1 MTIVEQIDRDLTEAL
16 KAREAERLGA
26 LRMVKTALK
35 LRETEV
41 PGSLGDEEALR
52 VLNTL
57 IKQRRDAAEQFRAAG
72 REDLAQKEE
81 REAKVIQGYLPT
93 AASSEEMVR
102 VVEEAVA
109 ETGATSPKDMG
120 AVMKAARARLP
131 GQDRRRKGPLRPREG
146 APRVVTRSPPGR
158 RPVPRTSPQPYLAS
172 LTRGTPAASVDGFT
186 GFQVCPIGGQEG
198 RRCETA
204 ATPSL

>member
-102 VVEEAVA
+102 VVEEAIA

-120 AVMKAARARLP
+120 AVMKAARARLR
-131 GQDRRRKGPLRPREG
+131 DK
-146 APRVVTRSPPGR
+146 T
-158 RPVPRTSPQPYLAS
+158 
-172 LTRGTPAASVDGFT
+172 VDGK
-186 GFQVCPIGGQEG
+186 VLSDLVKARLAP
-198 RRCETA
+198 
-204 ATPSL
+204 

>member
-1 MTIVEQIDRDLTEAL
+1 MSIVQQIDRDLTEAL

-35 LRETEV
+35 LRETEM

-72 REDLAQKEE
+72 REDLAVKEE
-81 REAKVIQGYLPT
+81 QEARVIQGYLPV
-93 AASSEEMVR
+93 AASAEEMTR
-102 VVEEAVA
+102 VVEEAIA

-120 AVMKAARARLP
+120 VVMKAARACLS
-131 GQDRRRKGPLRPREG
+131 GK
-146 APRVVTRSPPGR
+146 T
-158 RPVPRTSPQPYLAS
+158 
-172 LTRGTPAASVDGFT
+172 VDGRALSDLVKT
-186 GFQVCPIGGQEG
+186 RLAQ
-198 RRCETA
+198 
-204 ATPSL
+204 

>member
-1 MTIVEQIDRDLTEAL
+1 MPGCYSAPVTSMTIVQRIDRDLIEAL

-26 LRMVKTALK
+26 LRMAKTALK

-41 PGSLGDEEALR
+41 TGSLGDEDALR

-81 REAKVIQGYLPT
+81 REAAVIQQYLPS
-93 AASSEEMVR
+93 AASADDMVR
-102 VVEEAVA
+102 AVQEAVV

-120 AVMKAARARLP
+120 AVMKAARARLQ
-131 GQDRRRKGPLRPREG
+131 GKTIDGKALSDLVKSR
-146 APRVVTRSPPGR
+146 
-158 RPVPRTSPQPYLAS
+158 LAS
-172 LTRGTPAASVDGFT
+172 
-186 GFQVCPIGGQEG
+186 
-198 RRCETA
+198 
-204 ATPSL
+204 

>member
-1 MTIVEQIDRDLTEAL
+1 MTLVQRIDRDLTEAL

-57 IKQRRDAAEQFRAAG
+57 IKQRRDAAEQFRAAA

-81 REAKVIQGYLPT
+81 REAKIIQGYLPD
-93 AASSEEMVR
+93 AASAEDMAR
-102 VVEEAVA
+102 AVEDAVA

-120 AVMKAARARLP
+120 AVMKAARSRLQGQTVDGKTLSDLVKARL
-131 GQDRRRKGPLRPREG
+131 GPPR
-146 APRVVTRSPPGR
+146 
-158 RPVPRTSPQPYLAS
+158 
-172 LTRGTPAASVDGFT
+172 
-186 GFQVCPIGGQEG
+186 
-198 RRCETA
+198 
-204 ATPSL
+204 